1 MCALVSKQAWEQLR
15 EFAMDAG
22 NDSPDASIEAF
33 LIKKTR
39 KKNQFE
45 KFTTHGFQV
54 SDEMA
59 QSFRSIMAESLQAR
73 GFGTQSKKPPKIKLF
88 SDPSLA
94 ESGEMYFV
102 QKDMLNELDGLMSD
116 LEMHRSTA
124 PIEELDA
131 MENASLYCFEARLDG
146 TSIFV
151 ISSIQGLSLKNDQ
164 KLVTAAFR
172 RGNMVPIDKNLI
184 HFSRNILCVY
194 VKNLEVLLVF
204 DSPNTV
210 STMGFKDLFKKKAQ
224 SILLDEWTIMN
235 IPAENVDTVL
245 GSNLYNHMLVRVHAS
260 ERLKNDIG
268 HYKSYNKF
276 CNENPDLD
284 LEPLEIDVNEKL
296 LLTKSRH
303 LETALHATDNT
314 IVEGVLE
321 RGEYS
326 LALRRKLISKRHTRP
341 E

>member
-1 MCALVSKQAWEQLR
+1 MYASVKEQAWEQLR
-15 EFAMDAG
+15 EFVTDAG

-59 QSFRSIMAESLQAR
+59 QSFRSIMAESLQAH
-73 GFGTQSKKPPKIKLF
+73 GFGAQSKKSPKIKRF

-94 ESGEMYFV
+94 ESGELYFV
-102 QKDMLNELDGLMSD
+102 QKDMLNELNGLMSD
-116 LEMHRSTA
+116 LAMHRNTA

-131 MENASLYCFEARLDG
+131 MANASLYCFEARLEDV
-146 TSIFV
+146 SIFV

-164 KLVTAAFR
+164 KLVTAAFK
-172 RGNMVPIDKNLI
+172 RGNMIPIDKNLI
-184 HFSRNILCVY
+184 HFSRNVLCVY
-194 VKNLEVLLVF
+194 VKSLEALLVF
-204 DSPNTV
+204 DSSSTV
-210 STMGFKDLFKKKAQ
+210 SAMGFKDLFKKKAQ
-224 SILLDEWTIMN
+224 SILLDEWTVVN
-235 IPAENVDTVL
+235 VPAENLDTVL
-245 GSNLYNHMLVRVHAS
+245 GSNLYNHMLVRIHAAG
-260 ERLKNDIG
+260 RLKNDVG
-268 HYKSYNKF
+268 HYKSYNEF
-276 CNENPDLD
+276 CNDNPDFD
-284 LEPLEIDVNEKL
+284 LEPLEIGVNEKP

-303 LETALHATDNT
+303 LEAALHATDNT

-326 LALRRKLISKRHTRP
+326 LALRRKPIGKRRT
-341 E
+341 